1 MNKLDNFVLLV
12 LFIAFTT
19 FIILYDD
26 IWIKVLIA
34 VFGYGFL
41 LLVHKEN
48 CKNGE
53 DK

>member
-1 MNKLDNFVLLV
+1 MSKLDNFVLLV

-19 FIILYDD
+19 FIILYND

-41 LLVHKEN
+41 LLVHKDS

-53 DK
+53 DR

>member
-1 MNKLDNFVLLV
+1 MSKLDNFVLIT

-19 FIILYDD
+19 FIILYND

-34 VFGYGFL
+34 VCGYGFL
-41 LLVHKEN
+41 FMVHKDS